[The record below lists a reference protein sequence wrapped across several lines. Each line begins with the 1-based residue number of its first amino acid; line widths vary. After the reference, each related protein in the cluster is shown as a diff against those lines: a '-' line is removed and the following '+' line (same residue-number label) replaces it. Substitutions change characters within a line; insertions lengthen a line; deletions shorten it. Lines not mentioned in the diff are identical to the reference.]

1 MNSFKIMVSPINNNL
16 TGLVFEA
23 NNNKAD
29 LESVIAKLSSG
40 KKNLRVGDDS
50 GSHSQ
55 GTKLSS
61 KNVRDIAN
69 VQNLQNFLSFSQSQ
83 DGVLQQV
90 GKILHRMDELATR
103 ALDITATDGDREDYN
118 KEFVELADEL
128 SKFAKEKFG
137 DINLFGGG
145 TAGIDYIKGTGNND
159 FNYAQNINNSDT
171 GSIMGQ
177 DANGGVPLDGTAV
190 IPDGAQAPSS
200 AYNSIITNQGD
211 TNNPGTATTS
221 QLKDKLFDLLESDWI
236 GQTEQLITANY
247 GWSLDGADAWDMVI
261 NENDTG
267 FYAAFV
273 YGGTGNNIN
282 MTIDLPDALN
292 AGATDLD
299 ANFDRVIAH
308 EMVHVLQNQNTY
320 SSDPIGDGSRGTWL
334 KEGLAEFI
342 HGADSRVYGILGND
356 PSEDKIREL
365 INAIGTGN
373 ESWSANDQYAAAY
386 LASRF
391 LDSEIKEA
399 SFTHTT
405 TTGSFT
411 KDDVI
416 KHLTAWMKD
425 QYDANA
431 GAANSG
437 FNAYI
442 STFLSDKSYSNNSE
456 FIDYFKGTSGMEVAI
471 DGDGSTYTSKG
482 ISSVTISDT
491 NSYNLNS
498 IEKAKETLSFL
509 STKLTTLAEQR
520 SLVGANMSRVQ
531 NELQNLA
538 GKITQGEMAV
548 SRIEDADIAQ
558 ESSSFASTQVRTQ
571 ASIAILAQAKQLN
584 VGVSDLLRGVNV
596 GG

>member
-1 MNSFKIMVSPINNNL
+1 MVSPINNNL

-356 PSEDKIREL
+356 PSDDKIREL

-386 LASRF
+386 LAARF

-411 KDDVI
+411 KDDGI

-471 DGDGSTYTSKG
+471 DGDGATYTSKG

-558 ESSSFASTQVRTQ
+558 ESSTFASTQVRTQ

>member
-1 MNSFKIMVSPINNNL
+1 MVSPINNNL
-16 TGLVFEA
+16 TGLVFESA
-23 NNNKAD
+23 NNNTD
-29 LESVIAKLSSG
+29 LENIIAKLSSG
-40 KKNLRVGDDS
+40 KKNLRVGEDS

-69 VQNLQNFLSFSQSQ
+69 VQNLQNFLSFTQSQ

-103 ALDITATDGDREDYN
+103 ALDITATDGDRENYN
-118 KEFVELADEL
+118 KEFMELADQL
-128 SKFAKEKFG
+128 SKFSREKFG

-145 TAGIDYIKGTGNND
+145 TAGLDYIKGTGTND
-159 FNYAQNINNSDT
+159 FNYAQNINDSDT
-171 GSIMGQ
+171 GSIMGE
-177 DANGGVPLDGTAV
+177 DANGGIALNGTAV
-190 IPDGAQAPSS
+190 IPDGARAPSV

-211 TNNPGTATTS
+211 TNNPGTSSTAE
-221 QLKDKLFDLLESDWI
+221 LKDKLFDLLESDWI

-247 GWSLDGADAWDMVI
+247 GWALDGADNWDMII

-292 AGATDLD
+292 AGATDLE

-356 PSEDKIREL
+356 PSDDKIREL
-365 INAIGTGN
+365 ISAIGTGN

-386 LASRF
+386 LAARF

-411 KDDVI
+411 KDDGI

-456 FIDYFKGTSGMEVAI
+456 FINYFKGATEMDVAI
-471 DGDGSTYTSKG
+471 DGDGSTYKSKAV
-482 ISSVTISDT
+482 SSITISDT
-491 NSYNLNS
+491 TSYNLTS
-498 IEKAKETLSFL
+498 IEKAKDTLTFL
-509 STKLTTLAEQR
+509 STKLTSLAEQR
-520 SLVGANMSRVQ
+520 SLAGANMSRVQ

-538 GKITQGEMAV
+538 GKISTGEMAV

-558 ESSSFASTQVRTQ
+558 ESSNYASTQVRTQ

-584 VGVSDLLRGVNV
+584 VGVSDLLRGVNI